1 MFNDRKVALH
11 HGPDFFQIQSEVFV
25 HENMAHRDDLL
36 PKGVRMVSSEA
47 SGQVPSR
54 LSDGLKLVDD
64 PGLHKFVTLKS
75 LTVSPRVFFD
85 SLDGFE
91 DVSEAF

>member
-1 MFNDRKVALH
+1 
-11 HGPDFFQIQSEVFV
+11 
-25 HENMAHRDDLL
+25 
-36 PKGVRMVSSEA
+36 MVSSEA

>member
-1 MFNDRKVALH
+1 M
-11 HGPDFFQIQSEVFV
+11 VF
-25 HENMAHRDDLL
+25 
-36 PKGVRMVSSEA
+36 SEA
-47 SGQVPSR
+47 SGQVAGR

-75 LTVSPRVFFD
+75 LTVSPRVFFN

-91 DVSEAF
+91 DVSGAF

>member
-1 MFNDRKVALH
+1 
-11 HGPDFFQIQSEVFV
+11 
-25 HENMAHRDDLL
+25 MAHRDDLL
-36 PKGVRMVSSEA
+36 PKGVRMVFSEA

-64 PGLHKFVTLKS
+64 PGLQKFVTLKS

-85 SLDGFE
+85 SFDGFE